1 SGSSRTAPTSGGA
14 PATSRTPFHPGT
26 RGERRAGGDDEASQV
41 PALHG
46 AELRRSIGRRPRAET
61 GRALSSVGPL
71 PTPDGAPIDPEAV
84 RHHMNG
90 DLTLQQLNRTPP
102 SPLELRRAPLW
113 AHRVPPTVEHSVLG
127 HYLHSNH

>member
-1 SGSSRTAPTSGGA
+1 MVEDIEAIADQLDDAPTRPQAGA
-14 PATSRTPFHPGT
+14 IPG
-26 RGERRAGGDDEASQV
+26 RFRPGDDEASQV